1 MNYSC
6 SSLIQTL
13 LSVPEFWLMI
23 SHRISRFT
31 RVADFTAGREF
42 WFVFSHPAPKN
53 FLLHDCIIYLT
64 LWDCNI
70 KLMKISIYRYNFP
83 GIISDGRCHPYAGN
97 VILLR
102 FLFRACAYLPPAA
115 QTRLRLRQWAL
126 MVAACLHVITKAS
139 QASHILCTW
148 MASFLCY
155 FRHSFFLYI
164 WFSLFILQWCPPG
177 RAPRESPASP
187 AASPLPQI
195 KSGEGD
201 ERKNSSQEIL

>member
-13 LSVPEFWLMI
+13 LSVPEFWLVI
-23 SHRISRFT
+23 SHRISRFA

-42 WFVFSHPAPKN
+42 WVIFSHPAPKN

-64 LWDCNI
+64 LLDCNI
-70 KLMKISIYRYNFP
+70 KIKNRVWNMTDGENWLLN
-83 GIISDGRCHPYAGN
+83 ISDTETASLPRNTKDSCRCFCIRY
-97 VILLR
+97 VYSQLLPSGI
-102 FLFRACAYLPPAA
+102 FL
-115 QTRLRLRQWAL
+115 
-126 MVAACLHVITKAS
+126 
-139 QASHILCTW
+139 
-148 MASFLCY
+148 SFI
-155 FRHSFFLYI
+155 FHFI
-164 WFSLFILQWCPPG
+164 WQWCPPG

>member
-13 LSVPEFWLMI
+13 LSVPEFWLVI

-42 WFVFSHPAPKN
+42 WVIFSHPAPKN

-70 KLMKISIYRYNFP
+70 KIKNRVWNMTEGENWLLN
-83 GIISDGRCHPYAGN
+83 ISDTETASSPRNTKDSCRCFCIRYVYGQLFPSCIFLSVIFYF
-97 VILLR
+97 ILLWVPTGRR
-102 FLFRACAYLPPAA
+102 FAWFL
-115 QTRLRLRQWAL
+115 
-126 MVAACLHVITKAS
+126 
-139 QASHILCTW
+139 
-148 MASFLCY
+148 ASF
-155 FRHSFFLYI
+155 
-164 WFSLFILQWCPPG
+164 
-177 RAPRESPASP
+177 

-195 KSGEGD
+195 KYGEGS
-201 ERKNSSQEIL
+201 ECKNSSQEIL